1 MPHIRVV
8 LYGRTT
14 TGPSSIHSLQIL
26 DQPPHLTTLA
36 LLRFVRRA
44 AVPEIQSVE
53 ERENVRPGC
62 RNRLLFQREN
72 ILFSVMMKYCNQK
85 ELSSKSN

>member
-1 MPHIRVV
+1 MPHIRVD

-14 TGPSSIHSLQIL
+14 TGPSSIDSLQTFVE
-26 DQPPHLTTLA
+26 PPPLIALA

-53 ERENVRPGC
+53 ERENGRPGC

-72 ILFSVMMKYCNQK
+72 NLFSVMMKYCNQK